1 MISKFVNNNVMSS
14 QVELEKLYDKH
25 DKTQM
30 ELRQTHTNLD
40 KYKEETATLE
50 AEVDRFAGRMG
61 KYQVNKVLIMHLGE
75 KSLIIL
81 NHLY

>member
-1 MISKFVNNNVMSS
+1 M
-14 QVELEKLYDKH
+14 ELEKLYDKH

-30 ELRQTHTNLD
+30 ELRQTHTQLE

-61 KYQVNKVLIMHLGE
+61 KYQVMFQC
-75 KSLIIL
+75 
-81 NHLY
+81 

>member
-81 NHLY
+81 KHLY

>member
-1 MISKFVNNNVMSS
+1 MSS

-61 KYQVNKVLIMHLGE
+61 KYQVISGPGRSQGL
-75 KSLIIL
+75 
-81 NHLY
+81 LYKQPRH

>member
-1 MISKFVNNNVMSS
+1 MCS

-61 KYQVNKVLIMHLGE
+61 KYQVILEMQSGV
-75 KSLIIL
+75 KS
-81 NHLY
+81 

>member
-1 MISKFVNNNVMSS
+1 MARL

-30 ELRQTHTNLD
+30 ELRQTHTQLE

-61 KYQVNKVLIMHLGE
+61 KYQVIIMEGSKVCFGLFFFGQTFI
-75 KSLIIL
+75 KDLIIMQ
-81 NHLY
+81 

>member
-1 MISKFVNNNVMSS
+1 M
-14 QVELEKLYDKH
+14 YDKH

-61 KYQVNKVLIMHLGE
+61 KYQV
-75 KSLIIL
+75 SLL
-81 NHLY
+81 KKMQSGVQFRSY

>member
-1 MISKFVNNNVMSS
+1 MDKSQEEVARL

-30 ELRQTHTNLD
+30 ELRQTHSQLE

-61 KYQVNKVLIMHLGE
+61 KYQVRSQDHESACVGL
-75 KSLIIL
+75 L
-81 NHLY
+81 NGVEETFQI